1 MKSIFMCYK
10 FLIPLLI
17 LIGMMSCTPA
27 NPTPEADISQITV
40 SILPQQYFV
49 KRIAQETVSINVMIP
64 PGHNPHT
71 YEPTPHQMKAVGN
84 SKIYFRIGHI
94 PFEKAWMGRLKAANP
109 AMVITDTSIGVN
121 LIEEKHHD
129 HEEGQHHGAV
139 DPHIW
144 LSPRAVKI
152 QLNHILN
159 GLCQLHP
166 RNKEIYRRN
175 FEQFIT
181 EIDQLDNAI
190 ISLLKGISPRK
201 ILVYHPAWGYLAR
214 DYQLDQIAIE
224 AEGKD
229 PNPAQLKEL
238 IETARRN
245 NIRVIIVQK
254 QFDIH
259 NAETIAREINGQVI
273 SMDPLALDW
282 LKNIK
287 SITRTLAASLKK

>member
-1 MKSIFMCYK
+1 MKGICLYHK
-10 FLIPLLI
+10 YLVLLLI
-17 LIGMMSCTPA
+17 LTDMMVCTPA
-27 NPTPEADISQITV
+27 KSTPEADIPQVTV

-49 KRIAQETVSINVMIP
+49 TRIAQKTVRINVMIP

-71 YEPTPHQMKAVGN
+71 YEPTPQQMKALGN

-94 PFEKAWMGRLKAANP
+94 PFEKAWMDRLKAANP
-109 AMVITDTSIGVN
+109 TMVIADTSIGVN
-121 LIEEKHHD
+121 LIEEEHHH
-129 HEEGQHHGAV
+129 HEEGHHHSGV

-152 QLNHILN
+152 QLNHILS
-159 GLCQLHP
+159 GLCRLNPQK
-166 RNKEIYRRN
+166 KEIYQRN
-175 FEQFIT
+175 FQEFIT
-181 EIDQLDNAI
+181 EIDRLDNTI
-190 ISLLKGISPRK
+190 NSLFKGVSPRK
-201 ILVYHPAWGYLAR
+201 ILAYHPAWGYLAR

-238 IETARRN
+238 IETARRD

-254 QFDIH
+254 QFDVH

-273 SMDPLALDW
+273 SLDPLALDW
-282 LKNIK
+282 LNNIK
-287 SITRTLAASLKK
+287 TITQTLAASLKK